1 MKKLLILT
9 AVVMLTTSSLG
20 CNHCRWGLWNRGA
33 ACNTCNTCN
42 TYATG
47 PAIIGESYV
56 MPGPLVMPGSN
67 TIISPAPN

>member
-20 CNHCRWGLWNRGA
+20 CHCCKRGLWNRGA
-33 ACNTCNTCN
+33 ACNTCNTC
-42 TYATG
+42 ATG

-56 MPGPLVMPGSN
+56 TPGPLVMPGSN